1 MATIQ
6 TREEFPTRGKIAIAI
21 ISVVFSLSIYSFM
34 ALEELSLLD
43 SLYFLVVTV
52 STVGFGDLAP
62 THQFTKVVLM
72 LLIITGITTLALLSE
87 IAIDKIVFL
96 RSGGN
101 YDLPPE
107 SLSLKNHIVFSQFND
122 VVERI
127 AIFAIDRFFDVVIID
142 REEINV
148 KTARRKGYKAY
159 LGQIE
164 NPQVLELLNLE
175 SAKALYLFLDDDNL
189 IIQSA
194 ILAENLAPNLL
205 VYASTNEHLSIEFGK
220 IVGITRTYHDERLL
234 GSFISANVRTLDSI
248 VLPNQDID
256 DSIFRFV
263 IAANNPRNRKLLKN
277 GMCVGV
283 IDGNFMNIILLEKD
297 YNLSDYPQDRRVLA
311 VFTKYDDISAFG
323 DISSTRPMA
332 YEKIIIAGWTTNV
345 HHLVEHIQIDHSK
358 IQYFTFN
365 ESDYEIAKANGHD
378 ILYCNKENVG
388 TTINNN
394 FSDNDLV
401 IINFR
406 QITDSLLLDIMIRR
420 SKRNPEILQIVNQE
434 QEVEVFQKIGVNQV
448 ISPDTLT
455 SRAMFQILMTD
466 LELKASAIFRG
477 NHLFEYTVKS
487 DDQFH
492 NKSISKIEKM
502 GYQVYILHKAK
513 IKKSIFLPEDE
524 FIELNDRLMLYK
536 FHSVFDVMRG
546 N

>member
-1 MATIQ
+1 MATTQ
-6 TREEFPTRGKIAIAI
+6 TGEDFPIRGKIAILL
-21 ISVVFSLSIYSFM
+21 ISIVFSLSIYSFM
-34 ALEELSLLD
+34 VLEKLSLLD

-127 AIFAIDRFFDVVIID
+127 AIFATDRFFDVVIID

-164 NPQVLELLNLE
+164 NPQVLELLNLKK
-175 SAKALYLFLDDDNL
+175 AKALYLFLDDDNL

-234 GSFISANVRTLDSI
+234 GSFISANVRTLDSL

-256 DSIFRFV
+256 DNIFRFV
-263 IAANNPRNRKLLKN
+263 LAANNPKNQELLKN
-277 GMCVGV
+277 GACIGA
-283 IDGNFMNIILLEKD
+283 IDGNFMNLELLKKD
-297 YNLSDYPQDRRVLA
+297 DKLTDYPEDRRILA
-311 VFTKYDDISAFG
+311 VYTKYQDTSGFG
-323 DISSTRPMA
+323 DLSSIGPMV
-332 YEKIIIAGWTTNV
+332 YDKIIIAGWTVNIR
-345 HHLVEHIQIDHSK
+345 HLVEHIKIDHSK

-365 ESDYEIAKANGHD
+365 ESDYEVAKANGHD
-378 ILYCNKENVG
+378 ILYSTKENVIN
-388 TTINNN
+388 TINNK
-394 FSDNDLV
+394 FSDNDLI
-401 IINFR
+401 IINFQ
-406 QITDSLLLDIMIRR
+406 QITDSLLLDVMIRR
-420 SKRNPEILQIVNQE
+420 SDRNPEILQIVNQE

-455 SRAMFQILMTD
+455 SRAMFQILLTD
-466 LELKASAIFRG
+466 LKMKGSAIFRG
-477 NHLFEYTVKS
+477 YHLFEHTVVS
-487 DDQFH
+487 NGPFH
-492 NKSISKIEKM
+492 NKTISKIEKM
-502 GYQVYILHKAK
+502 GYQVYILYKTK
-513 IKKSIFLPEDE
+513 IKKSIFLPKNEI
-524 FIELNDRLMLYK
+524 IESNDRLMLYK
-536 FHSVFDVMRG
+536 FHSVFDIMKS

>member
-1 MATIQ
+1 MAISQ
-6 TREEFPTRGKIAIAI
+6 TREEFPTRGKIAIMI
-21 ISVVFSLSIYSFM
+21 ISFVFSLSIYSFM
-34 ALEELSLLD
+34 VLEELSLLD

-62 THQFTKVVLM
+62 THPFTKIVLM

-101 YDLPPE
+101 FDLPPE
-107 SLSLKNHIVFSQFND
+107 SLSLKNHIVFSQFNE

-127 AIFAIDRFFDVVIID
+127 AIFATDRFFDVVIID
-142 REEINV
+142 RDEMHV
-148 KTARRKGYKAY
+148 KAARRKGYKAY

-175 SAKALYLFLDDDNL
+175 RAKALYLFLEDDNL

-194 ILAENLAPNLL
+194 ILAENLAPDLL

-234 GSFISANVRTLDSI
+234 GSFISATVRTLDSI
-248 VLPNQDID
+248 VLPNQEID

-263 IAANNPRNRKLLKN
+263 IAANNPRNRELLKI
-277 GMCVGV
+277 GMCLGV
-283 IDGNFMNIILLEKD
+283 IDGNFMNIILLGKD
-297 YNLSDYPQDRRVLA
+297 YNLEEYPEDRRILA

-323 DISSTRPMA
+323 DVSSFGAMV
-332 YEKIIIAGWTTNV
+332 YDKIIIAGWTANI
-345 HHLVEHIQIDHSK
+345 HHLVEHIKIDHSK

-378 ILYCNKENVG
+378 ILYCNKENVID
-388 TTINNN
+388 TINNK
-394 FSDNDLV
+394 FSDKDLV
-401 IINFR
+401 IINFK
-406 QITDSLLLDIMIRR
+406 QITDSLLLDVMIRR
-420 SKRNPEILQIVNQE
+420 SDKSPEILQIVNQE

-455 SRAMFQILMTD
+455 SRAMFQILLTD

-477 NHLFEYTVKS
+477 NHLFEHTIEA
-487 DDQFH
+487 DDFFH

-502 GYQVYILHKAK
+502 GYQVYILHKTK
-513 IKKSIFLPEDE
+513 IKKSIFLPKDE
-524 FIELNDRLMLYK
+524 FIELNDRLMLYR
-536 FHSVFDVMRG
+536 FHSVFDVMRA